1 MMKPLLQ
8 LRRQLVPGWMRM
20 ALKRFAYRLRGWAP
34 DDPAH
39 EGSLVRFGKSG
50 APWTVRADL
59 LSEEPNVISAGLS
72 DDIEFE
78 QAFLQHHPGKLVAL
92 DPTPMS
98 RKVAEELADSCREG
112 TVTFVADALDG
123 REGEQTYL
131 AEVDAE
137 TGEHLYY
144 YSADSG
150 GPPASENAT
159 GRTED
164 RTPRFERAT
173 VRSRTVADLM
183 DEHGLEDL
191 DLLKLDIEGG
201 EYAVIDSVLDAGLAV
216 RQIAVEFHHR
226 FAGIGW
232 GKTGRAISR
241 LREGGYHLAWVS
253 DWGEEFLFVRS

>member
-1 MMKPLLQ
+1 
-8 LRRQLVPGWMRM
+8 M
-20 ALKRFAYRLRGWAP
+20 AAKRCVYRVLGWAP
-34 DDPAH
+34 DIGYD
-39 EGSLVRFGKSG
+39 EGVLVRFGTSG

-59 LSEEPNVISAGLS
+59 LSGRPQVISAGLS
-72 DDIEFE
+72 DDVEFE
-78 QAFLQHHPGKLVAL
+78 EEFLQRHPGRMLAL
-92 DPTPMS
+92 DPTPLS
-98 RKVAEELADSCREG
+98 RRVVEELIAVHGAEM
-112 TVTFVADALDG
+112 VTFVPDALDG
-123 REGEQTYL
+123 CEGEQIYL
-131 AEVDAE
+131 AEIDPQ

-144 YSADSG
+144 YSDESG
-150 GPPASENAT
+150 GPPELENAT
-159 GRTED
+159 GRAEGVA
-164 RTPRFERAT
+164 PRFEQAT

-183 DEHGLEDL
+183 SEHELEDL

-241 LREGGYHLAWVS
+241 LREHGYHLAWVS